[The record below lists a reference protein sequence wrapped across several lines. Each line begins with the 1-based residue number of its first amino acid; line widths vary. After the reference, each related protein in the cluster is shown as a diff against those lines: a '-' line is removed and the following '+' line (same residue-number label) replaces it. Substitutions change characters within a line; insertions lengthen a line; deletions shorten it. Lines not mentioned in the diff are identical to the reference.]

1 MRRALLQCSPMVQPV
16 IVPRA
21 GHTISRQHIDQDA
34 LRVLYRLHQSD
45 FAAYL
50 VGGSV
55 RDLLLGRRPKDFD
68 IGTSAHPHQVKRL
81 FRNCWIIGRRFRL
94 AHIRYG
100 QKTIEVATFRRLVS
114 AAELAAPEGPLPAE
128 DPAEQGDATAA
139 KDLLLHRDNTFG
151 TPEEDAFRR
160 DFTVNA
166 LFYDIGTFS
175 IIDYTGGLEDLK
187 SRIIRCIGDP
197 VERFQEDP
205 VRMLRAVAMA
215 ARLDF
220 TIDPPIDAAIAS
232 HRGEIARS
240 APARLI
246 EELYKLL
253 RTGAAERAF
262 RMLAERRLLEPI
274 ARELQKGSG
283 EDLWRSLAR
292 LDAYRARFEAT
303 PDTLTNPVLLGSMLT
318 PIGYASGPRVAVPKD
333 GDPKKGP
340 APALGMLP
348 LARRDVDRLVQING
362 LQRRL
367 VDMTLSP
374 RGRRALMHRGS
385 FQESLTWLEIHGGAP
400 EALEHWRGFI
410 EAAGAIEPPAEGSG
424 PEPRRRR
431 RRRRRRPARPAT

>member
-1 MRRALLQCSPMVQPV
+1 MGQPV

-21 GHTISRQHIDQDA
+21 EHTISRQQIDPDA

-45 FAAYL
+45 YAAYL

-114 AAELAAPEGPLPAE
+114 TAELAALDAQPPSPDLAE
-128 DPAEQGDATAA
+128 TDSTGKS

-166 LFYDIGTFS
+166 LFYDIGSFS

-187 SRIIRCIGDP
+187 TRVIRCIGDP
-197 VERFQEDP
+197 AERFQEDP

-220 TIDPPIDAAIAS
+220 TIDPPIDAAIAA

-274 ARELQKGSG
+274 AKELQKGSG
-283 EDLWRSLAR
+283 DALWRSLAA
-292 LDAYRARFEAT
+292 LDAFRTRFETT
-303 PDTLTNPVLLGSMLT
+303 PDSLTNAVLLGSLLL
-318 PIGYASGPRVAVPKD
+318 PIGFSGGPPARPPRD

-340 APALGMLP
+340 APSLGLLP
-348 LARRDVDRLVQING
+348 LARRDVDRLMQIVG

-367 VDMTLSP
+367 TDMTLSP
-374 RGRRALMHRGS
+374 RARRALMHRGP
-385 FQESLTWLEIHGGAP
+385 FQEALTWLEIHGLAP
-400 EALEHWRGFI
+400 ETLEHWRGFI
-410 EAAGAIEPPAEGSG
+410 EAAGVLEPMADEAGAGAP
-424 PEPRRRR
+424 PPRRRR
-431 RRRRRRPARPAT
+431 RRRRRSARPTTP